1 MFGATSAT
9 SVLAVSCSWRFG
21 FIDLLLVD
29 SFIQLSEVFDQVR
42 WKYQDGRALGCTRDD
57 GYRISARC
65 SKFLLGCTVRVS
77 TKFCRIARDHFAS
90 IDLRTVPA
98 ERQQRRLLKAHEVLA
113 DLSDDNREQFGD
125 LSTLV
130 RPGG

>member
-1 MFGATSAT
+1 
-9 SVLAVSCSWRFG
+9 
-21 FIDLLLVD
+21 
-29 SFIQLSEVFDQVR
+29 
-42 WKYQDGRALGCTRDD
+42 
-57 GYRISARC
+57 
-65 SKFLLGCTVRVS
+65 VS